1 MRLGL
6 VCCSLK
12 FDEILTNQNYEMF
25 PKVGQPTTEDPLPLP
40 NQSEKS
46 KTFAN
51 NVTLDN
57 EVG

>member
-1 MRLGL
+1 MC
-6 VCCSLK
+6 CCSK

-25 PKVGQPTTEDPLPLP
+25 LKVGQPTTEDPLPLP
-40 NQSEKS
+40 DQSEKS

-57 EVG
+57 EAG

>member
-1 MRLGL
+1 
-6 VCCSLK
+6 VCCCLK

-25 PKVGQPTTEDPLPLP
+25 PKAGLPTTEDPLPLP
-40 NQSEKS
+40 DQSEKS